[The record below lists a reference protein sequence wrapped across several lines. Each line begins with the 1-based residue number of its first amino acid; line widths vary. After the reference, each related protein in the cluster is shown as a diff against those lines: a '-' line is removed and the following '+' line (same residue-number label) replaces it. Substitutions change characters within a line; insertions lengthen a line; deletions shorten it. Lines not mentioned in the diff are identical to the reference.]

1 MPFLGPIV
9 YPTKRN
15 KDDVKQ
21 TIYIGNILGSCQEKQ
36 NGKKEKNE
44 TKNPHLLKNSS
55 KESHKRKQRGEIYEL
70 F

>member
-44 TKNPHLLKNSS
+44 TKNPHLLKKHLMEVKSM
-55 KESHKRKQRGEIYEL
+55 KVR
-70 F
+70 